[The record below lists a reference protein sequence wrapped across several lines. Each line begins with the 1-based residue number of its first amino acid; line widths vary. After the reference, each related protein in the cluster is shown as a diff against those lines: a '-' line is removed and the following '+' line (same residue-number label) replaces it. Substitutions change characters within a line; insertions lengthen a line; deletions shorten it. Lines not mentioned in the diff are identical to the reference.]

1 MDKLKNARAEISQ
14 IDRDMAL
21 LFEKRMEQSKIV
33 AEYKAEKGLPIK
45 DIKREKEL
53 LEKNRKFIK
62 NKETEGYYL
71 RFQQSVMDISCL
83 YQERILKGMNVAYS
97 GIKGAYSHIASEM
110 LFPSSSKRSFSSFRN
125 AFESVEKGETDCAV
139 LPLENSVAGEVGQV
153 MDLIFSGSLF
163 INEIAE
169 IPVIH
174 CLCSLNNAEK
184 KDIKTIVS
192 HPQALE
198 QCSEYIEK
206 NNFSVISFSDTAS
219 AAEYVKNL
227 GDISLASL
235 SSKTAA
241 ELNGLKIIEEE
252 VNDSP
257 NNITR
262 FASFSREKVLPSPD
276 SRNRDENFILV
287 FTAENQAGSLAGA
300 LNIIGAHGY
309 NMRTLRSRPMK
320 SLQWNYYFYIEA
332 EGNIN
337 TQNGR
342 DMMNELSAI
351 CEHLRLA
358 GCYRRK

>member
-1 MDKLKNARAEISQ
+1 
-14 IDRDMAL
+14 
-21 LFEKRMEQSKIV
+21 
-33 AEYKAEKGLPIK
+33 
-45 DIKREKEL
+45 
-53 LEKNRKFIK
+53 
-62 NKETEGYYL
+62 
-71 RFQQSVMDISCL
+71 
-83 YQERILKGMNVAYS
+83 
-97 GIKGAYSHIASEM
+97 
-110 LFPSSSKRSFSSFRN
+110 
-125 AFESVEKGETDCAV
+125 
-139 LPLENSVAGEVGQV
+139 

-227 GDISLASL
+227 GDISVASL

-262 FASFSREKVLPSPD
+262 FASFSRVKELPSPD

-332 EGNIN
+332 DGMPVIFNTAIKPTPSIGKPQNTVDFINKKDAKAEIKGRHDPAIIRRICPVIDSVTALVICDLLSIRYGTDYLSEG
-337 TQNGR
+337 
-342 DMMNELSAI
+342 
-351 CEHLRLA
+351 
-358 GCYRRK
+358 